1 MLNNA
6 TFHICPLFSQHVLG
20 QTIHWQLPKERW
32 PTVGTVNGRIGG
44 TKMSSR
50 RRKNLLRRGCD
61 TAPFSRR
68 RDWRCRAYELSERAL
83 SNCYAPKLLTAC
95 CVHSSVALLA
105 GWAKRQFVTSCR
117 ARSVHLTS
125 PPTTPRERARRNL
138 LFRCLLLILVPPIRP
153 FAHTRRRPNRPPFLC
168 RGAVW
173 KPPYSHTK
181 PVKIPV

>member
-1 MLNNA
+1 MRNNA
-6 TFHICPLFSQHVLG
+6 TFLIWPLFSQHVLG

-105 GWAKRQFVTSCR
+105 GRAKRQFVTSCR
-117 ARSVHLTS
+117 ACSVHLTS
-125 PPTTPRERARRNL
+125 PPTTPRERERHNL
-138 LFRCLLLILVPPIRP
+138 LFRCLLLILVSLIRP
-153 FAHTRRRPNRPPFLC
+153 FTHTRRRTQPTAITLSGSRLKTSVF
-168 RGAVW
+168 A
-173 KPPYSHTK
+173 H
-181 PVKIPV
+181 

>member
-1 MLNNA
+1 MCTKKPLLVLVVESRGFFGSANNA
-6 TFHICPLFSQHVLG
+6 TCLDNAFVCIQSLHLRIPPRVLHFHCPRFSQHVLG

-68 RDWRCRAYELSERAL
+68 RDWRCTAYERAL
-83 SNCYAPKLLTAC
+83 SNCYIPKLLTAC

-105 GWAKRQFVTSCR
+105 G
-117 ARSVHLTS
+117 
-125 PPTTPRERARRNL
+125 
-138 LFRCLLLILVPPIRP
+138 
-153 FAHTRRRPNRPPFLC
+153 
-168 RGAVW
+168 
-173 KPPYSHTK
+173 
-181 PVKIPV
+181 